1 MRALEA
7 CPSSPAAPADPAL
20 PLVEAL
26 RAVASARDLPGVMA
40 AVRRH
45 ARGLVAADG
54 ATFVL
59 REGTMVHYADEDAIA
74 PLWKGRRFPA
84 QACVSGIAMLERTTI
99 VIENIRADR
108 RVPQDAYR
116 NTFVHSMAMVPIGRD
131 APLGAIGVYWAR
143 PHRASAREVAALEA
157 LAEAAAVAVANADL
171 LARLTRAVA
180 LRDEFLALAA
190 HELNTPLAAVRLRAD
205 ALDRTAKAQPASPD
219 LGPLHAALA
228 RLTDTVSGL
237 LEFSRAS
244 DEGIALARAPVDLA
258 EVARTAIEG
267 LRGRASA
274 TGTELRLA
282 APRPVKG
289 EWDGARLARAIGH
302 LVQNAAKFGRGKPV
316 DVTVSEDEGEGEA
329 RVTVRD
335 RGPGVPG
342 EVRERIFAKF
352 ERNAPAENVGGLGL
366 GLWMARA
373 IAEAHGGTVTVES
386 SPGDG
391 ATFALRI
398 PRRLPVE

>member
-1 MRALEA
+1 MRALDLG
-7 CPSSPAAPADPAL
+7 PPGPPAVPTDPVG

-26 RAVASARDLPGVMA
+26 RDVAATRDLAGVMN

-45 ARGLVAADG
+45 ARRLVAADG

-84 QACVSGIAMLERTTI
+84 QACISGIAMLRRESV
-99 VIENIRADR
+99 VIEDIRADR

-116 NTFVHSMAMVPIGRD
+116 NTFVASMVMVPIGRD
-131 APLGAIGVYWAR
+131 APLGAIGAYWAR
-143 PHRASAREVAALEA
+143 RHRATDREVAALEA
-157 LAEAAAVAVANADL
+157 LAEAAATAVASADL
-171 LARLTRAVA
+171 LARLERAVA

-205 ALDRTAKAQPASPD
+205 AVGRAWKGASGAPD

-228 RLTDTVSGL
+228 RLGDTVSGL

-244 DEGIALARAPVDLA
+244 EEGIALARGPVDLA
-258 EVARTAIEG
+258 EVARTAVEG

-274 TGTELRLA
+274 TDTELRLSA
-282 APRPVKG
+282 SRPVKG
-289 EWDGARLARAIGH
+289 EWDGGRLARAVGH
-302 LVQNAAKFGRGKPV
+302 LVENAVKFGRGRPV
-316 DVTVSEDEGEGEA
+316 DVSVTEDEGEA
-329 RVTVRD
+329 RVAVRD
-335 RGPGVPG
+335 HGPGVAG
-342 EVRERIFAKF
+342 EARERIFGKF
-352 ERNAPAENVGGLGL
+352 ERAAPAENVGGLGL

-373 IAEAHGGTVTVES
+373 IAEAHGGTVTV
-386 SPGDG
+386 DG
-391 ATFALRI
+391 AAGEGALFTLRI
-398 PRRLPVE
+398 PKRLPVG

>member
-7 CPSSPAAPADPAL
+7 RPPPAPVEPADPAL

-26 RAVASARDLPGVMA
+26 RAVASARDLPAVMA

-45 ARGLVAADG
+45 ARGLVGADG

-84 QACVSGIAMLERTTI
+84 RACVSGVAMLERATL
-99 VIENIRADR
+99 VIEDIRADR

-171 LARLTRAVA
+171 LARLGRAVA

-205 ALDRTAKAQPASPD
+205 ALARTARGQPASPD

-244 DEGIALARAPVDLA
+244 EGGIALARAPVDLA
-258 EVARTAIEG
+258 ELARTAVEG
-267 LRGRASA
+267 LRGRAAA
-274 TGTELRLA
+274 TGTELRLV
-282 APRPVKG
+282 APRVVQG

-316 DVTVSEDEGEGEA
+316 DVTVSDDEGEA

-335 RGPGVPG
+335 RGPGVEG

-352 ERNAPAENVGGLGL
+352 ERSAPAENVGGLGL

-373 IAEAHGGTVTVES
+373 IAEAHGGTVTLES
-386 SPGDG
+386 SPGEG

-398 PRRLPVE
+398 PKRLPVQ